1 MRINSFGDQSFEEMQ
16 EGGFEYGDD
25 GQAEKEMYAGLMSG
39 QILMGLTDKQRKIAI
54 SLSEGKSRK
63 QIAND
68 LFVSEQAVH
77 QIILRLRKRIVKN
90 ENYSRPNYRRG
101 VSKTTRLPVPF
112 MPTGDVSQTHSSY
125 LV

>member
-1 MRINSFGDQSFEEMQ
+1 MRINSFGDQSFEELQ

-25 GQAEKEMYAGLMSG
+25 GQSEKEMYAGLMSG

-90 ENYSRPNYRRG
+90 ENYNRPNYRRG
-101 VSKTTRLPVPF
+101 VSKA
-112 MPTGDVSQTHSSY
+112 
-125 LV
+125 